1 MKDFLKSLLGNVLSG
16 ESLVKQLG
24 DVADRFITTKEEKA
38 EFEKAIREL
47 AHKQELDLAEIAHQ
61 ADVEFNTRIK
71 DLEGTAKDLLQ
82 AGWLGKIVLFLRGSQ
97 RSLWG
102 YGTFYFNL
110 MYFSGRLSLTH
121 DGESLLYIID
131 VLVLGFLFGER
142 AVKNVAPLV
151 KDIIDKKRSNQN

>member
-16 ESLVKQLG
+16 DSLVKQLG

-47 AHKQELDLAEIAHQ
+47 AHKQQLDLADIAHQ

-82 AGWLGKIVLFLRGSQ
+82 AGRLGKIVLFFRGAQ
-97 RSLWG
+97 RPAWG
-102 YGTFYFNL
+102 WGVLFFDLQYFRGAIELGTQ
-110 MYFSGRLSLTH
+110 
-121 DGESLLYIID
+121 GEALLYAINL
-131 VLVLGFLFGER
+131 LVLGFLFGER
-142 AVKNVAPLV
+142 AVKNVAPILKEV
-151 KDIIDKKRSNQN
+151 ISKRSESKK